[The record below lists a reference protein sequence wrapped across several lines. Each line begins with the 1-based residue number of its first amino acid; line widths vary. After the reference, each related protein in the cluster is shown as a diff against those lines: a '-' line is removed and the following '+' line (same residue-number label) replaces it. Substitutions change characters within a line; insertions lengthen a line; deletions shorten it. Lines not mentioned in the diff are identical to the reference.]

1 MAEGKTQEAAA
12 AAAAM
17 SVRSA
22 RKWQD
27 GVLPSETK
35 EARTWRTR
43 KDPFEEVWASKIEPL
58 LGADHKRELEA
69 KTLMELLVEKSPEQ
83 FSMGQLR
90 TMQRRVRDWRAM
102 HGSGKEVFFQQE
114 HPPGELCAL
123 DFTNCNE
130 LEVTIA
136 GQPFR
141 HLLFELVLV
150 YSKWTW
156 ACVAFSETFEALV
169 DGLQRALWALGGVPK
184 ELLTDNLSAA
194 THDLRNG
201 GGRALTKRFR
211 EVCEH
216 LGIERVRQINPGRSH
231 ENGAIEVRHRRTKK
245 LLAQA
250 LLLRGSSDFESIAAY
265 EEFVRAV
272 LDKRHNAHVADKLAQ
287 ERALL
292 RELPMRQLPRYT
304 TTTPRVR
311 KWSTITVRGRIYSV
325 PSRLIG
331 YEVEA
336 RLHPDVVEVWYRG
349 SLVERFPRL
358 QGSEQH
364 RIDYR
369 HVIASLVRKP
379 GAFAH
384 YRFREELFPTL
395 AFRRAY
401 DALRE
406 THKARADVEYVR
418 ILKLA
423 ADTMETTVEAALE
436 QLLNTSTI
444 FDYAAV
450 EALARP
456 RVPEVPLV
464 EIGTPELAHY
474 DELLGAA
481 E

>member
-1 MAEGKTQEAAA
+1 MAEGKSQEAAA

-17 SVRSA
+17 SVRTA
-22 RKWQD
+22 RKWQT
-27 GVLPSETK
+27 GPLPSQSK
-35 EARTWRTR
+35 EPRSWRTR
-43 KDPFEEVWASKIEPL
+43 EDPFEDVWESEIEPL
-58 LGADHKRELEA
+58 LESDLGRELEA
-69 KTLMELLVEKSPEQ
+69 KTLMELLVEKSPER

-90 TMQRRVRDWRAM
+90 TMQRRVRDWRAL
-102 HGSGKEVFFQQE
+102 HGPGKEVFFRQE
-114 HPPGELCAL
+114 HPPGQLCAL
-123 DFTNCNE
+123 DFTNCDE
-130 LEVTIA
+130 LEVTVA
-136 GQPFR
+136 GEVFR
-141 HLLFELVLV
+141 HLLFEFVLV
-150 YSKWTW
+150 HSKWTW

-211 EVCEH
+211 EVCEY
-216 LGIERVRQINPGRSH
+216 LGIERVRQITPGRSH
-231 ENGAIEVRHRRTKK
+231 ENGAVEVRHGRSKK

-250 LLLRGSSDFESIAAY
+250 LLLRGSSDFEDATAY
-265 EEFVRAV
+265 EAFVREV
-272 LDKRHNAHVADKLAQ
+272 LDKRHNVHLSEKLTH
-287 ERALL
+287 ERTLL
-292 RELPMRQLPRYT
+292 RELPLRQLPRYT

-336 RLHPDVVEVWYRG
+336 RLYPEALEVWYRG
-349 SLVERFPRL
+349 SRVERFRRL
-358 QGSEQH
+358 QGREQH

-384 YRFREELFPTL
+384 YCFREELFPTL

-401 DALRE
+401 DALRK
-406 THKARADVEYVR
+406 THKGRADVEYVR

-423 ADTMETTVEAALE
+423 ADTMETTVESALA
-436 QLLNTSTI
+436 QLLDASVP

-456 RVPEVPLV
+456 RSPEIPRIQ
-464 EIGTPELAHY
+464 IGTPELARY
-474 DELLGAA
+474 DELLEAA
-481 E
+481 Q